1 MQSVPPC
8 PAPAH
13 WWQMQVSGLLLRW
26 QMWLDAYSVGL
37 FSFFSFCFFWLCY
50 PLRFQNSPQTCLW
63 EGFLVLG
70 NFSSF
75 PTASLG
81 RVSLPNSFVSL
92 FIFYLLSSLLSKTM
106 GCLSGCLI
114 SSGSIQKLFCRIC
127 PAFKWSFDE
136 FVWDKVA
143 SLSYSSAILGSP
155 AKCDVCIS
163 L

>member
-63 EGFLVLG
+63 EGFLLCG

-75 PTASLG
+75 TTPFPG
-81 RVSLPNSFVSL
+81 RVSTPKWFVSV
-92 FIFYLLSSLLSKTM
+92 FVFYILSNLLSKRM
-106 GCLSGCLI
+106 SCLSGCLV
-114 SSGSIQKLFCRIC
+114 SSTSVQKLFCGHC
-127 PAFKWSFDE
+127 STFKWSFDE
-136 FVWDKVA
+136 FMGEKFV
-143 SLSYSSAILGSP
+143 SLSYFSTILGP
-155 AKCDVCIS
+155 PPQVIF
-163 L
+163 